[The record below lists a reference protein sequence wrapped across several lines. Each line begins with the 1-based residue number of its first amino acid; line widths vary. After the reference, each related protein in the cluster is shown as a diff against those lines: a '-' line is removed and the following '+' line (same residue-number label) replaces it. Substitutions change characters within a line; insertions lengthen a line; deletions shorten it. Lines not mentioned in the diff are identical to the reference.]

1 MLLAVAQSEVALG
14 QEASVLAEQAVLD
27 GRRRPGLDVPLP
39 PPVSQSNE
47 GAISAPPPSAFP
59 TDSLPLPDRWRIM
72 TSLCPAKGG
81 DQSILE
87 VFKAM
92 RDVCHR
98 SSDPYHQNTLKGDR
112 AIDRSKVPWLPIH
125 EDDWFFEGGLI
136 SDTLVEPRSF
146 PLPVGGVTTQNAGSL
161 DLFGRSSSLVLSQ
174 TILASAS
181 LIKGS
186 TAFKPPHVE
195 YHVTLA
201 FNVNY
206 AQVSERQVLKVDSA
220 LAPHRTDGMVALQEG
235 FVDYHLRDTSDRYD
249 FDSIRVGIQPM
260 QADFRG
266 FLFNDVQL
274 GIRLFGN
281 RDDNRVQYNLA
292 VFRRLEKDT
301 NSGLN
306 DVTQTPRKDLVF
318 MANLY
323 RQDFLIP
330 GFTSQITAVYNRNR
344 EAADVYYDAN
354 GFPVRPALLGNL
366 RGRAYDVVYLGYN
379 ADGHIHRLN
388 LTLSTYAALGQ
399 DRNNNYTNKPAN
411 IRAFFAAGEASYD
424 RDWMRF
430 RLSGLFAS
438 ADSNPYDNTETG
450 FDAIYENPVFAGA
463 DTSYWIRQSVPFI
476 GGARGVALN
485 QRNGILNDLRTSKD
499 LGQSNFVNPGTALA
513 GAGADFDLTP
523 TLRLATNANHLWFVN
538 TNTLQVLRQQGN
550 IARDIGWDLSSA
562 VTWRPKAT
570 NNIVLRLSGAM
581 LVAGQGMKDLFT
593 SSGGGGAYYSVLAN
607 AILSF

>member
-513 GAGADFDLTP
+513 GAGADFDLTR
-523 TLRLATNANHLWFVN
+523 TC
-538 TNTLQVLRQQGN
+538 G
-550 IARDIGWDLSSA
+550 S
-562 VTWRPKAT
+562 
-570 NNIVLRLSGAM
+570 
-581 LVAGQGMKDLFT
+581 
-593 SSGGGGAYYSVLAN
+593 
-607 AILSF
+607 